1 MKTGIPYPD
10 LAAAALGRAPC
21 DLNIVH
27 CSLVDLFARRIVND
41 STVSIRRGVIVGV
54 NDGLEAERTFDA
66 KGRFLSPGFVDSHV
80 HIESSL
86 LSPAEY
92 ARLVVPRGTVAVI
105 ADPHEIVN
113 VLGYDG
119 MTYML
124 RSSEGLPLD
133 VYLTVPSCVPATGF
147 DTAGASLYA
156 ADMYPFVRDARV
168 LGLGEMMNFPG
179 VLAGEAT
186 LLDKIALFRD
196 AGKALDGHAP
206 GLRGRHLSAYL
217 AAGISSDHE
226 STTAEEA
233 LEKVSKGMM
242 VMIREGSAARDLEAL
257 APAMTSHTAARF
269 LLCSDDRHATDLLAD
284 GHIDRS
290 LRMLVERG
298 IDPLD
303 AIAAATINSARHYGL
318 HASGAAAPGYAA
330 DLVLIDSLKDFN
342 VSAVFKHGEL
352 VAENGMLVAPLQT
365 HPSTLRDSV
374 NIKWLEE
381 SDFRI
386 KPEGGR
392 ARIIEAREGSL
403 LTGELIEAPPI
414 GTDGFCVSDTGR
426 DILRIYVIERHRGS
440 GNMGKAFIHGLGLK
454 RGAIGSTISHD
465 SHNMIVVGVDD
476 KSIFKAARHLNKIG
490 GGLVATVG
498 DEVVADLPLP
508 IAGLM
513 SDRSAAEVVASLGAF
528 SRYFAAEGLTNTEPL
543 MTLSFMALPVI
554 PKLKIT
560 DRGLV
565 DVERFEPVSLFLD

>member
-1 MKTGIPYPD
+1 MKSGIPYPD
-10 LAAAALGRAPC
+10 LAAAALGRAAC
-21 DLNIVH
+21 DLNIVN
-27 CSLVDLFARRIVND
+27 CRLVDLFARRIIND
-41 STVSIRRGVIVGV
+41 AVVSIRRGVIVGV
-54 NDGLEAERTFDA
+54 NDGLEAEKTFDA

-92 ARLVVPRGTVAVI
+92 ARLVVPRGTVAVV

-156 ADMYPFVRDARV
+156 ADMYPFVRDNRV

-206 GLRGRHLSAYL
+206 GLRGRQLSAYL

-226 STTAEEA
+226 STSAEEA
-233 LEKVSKGMM
+233 MEKISKGMM

-257 APAMTSHTAARF
+257 APAMTAQTAARF
-269 LLCSDDRHATDLLAD
+269 LLCSDDRHATDLLID

-298 IDPLD
+298 IDPMD
-303 AIAAATINSARHYGL
+303 ALSAATINSARHYGL
-318 HASGAAAPGYAA
+318 RGAGAAAPGYAA
-330 DLVLIDSLKDFN
+330 DLVLLDSLKDFN

-352 VAENGMLVAPLQT
+352 VAENGNLVAPLLT

-374 NIKWLEE
+374 NIKWLEA

-386 KPEGGR
+386 KPEGKL

-403 LTGELIEAPPI
+403 LTGEQIEAPPV
-414 GTDGFCVSDTGR
+414 GEDGFCVSDTER

-440 GNMGKAFIHGLGLK
+440 GNMGKGFIRGLGLK

-513 SDRSAAEVVASLGAF
+513 SDKPAAEVVSSLRAF
-528 SRYFAAEGLTNTEPL
+528 ARYFAAEGLTNTEPL

-565 DVERFEPVSLFLD
+565 DVERFEPVPLFLD